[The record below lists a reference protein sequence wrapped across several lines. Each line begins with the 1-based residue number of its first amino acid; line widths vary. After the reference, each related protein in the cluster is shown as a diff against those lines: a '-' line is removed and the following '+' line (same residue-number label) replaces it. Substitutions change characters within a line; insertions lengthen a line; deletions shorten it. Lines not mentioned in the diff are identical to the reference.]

1 MTFGVRRVPP
11 DAEFKTIT
19 LLNFPWTSPTLGIR
33 FEMFADGLKLFFPN
47 GEPFKDPETLFE
59 ERDQAQQERDR
70 AFAKLRE
77 LGIDPST
84 L

>member
-1 MTFGVRRVPP
+1 
-11 DAEFKTIT
+11 
-19 LLNFPWTSPTLGIR
+19 
-33 FEMFADGLKLFFPN
+33 MFADGLKLFFPN

-59 ERDQAQQERDR
+59 ERDR

-84 L
+84 TL